1 MRAPHGEC
9 GFESRAFRLCPDGEM
24 EITPRFY
31 RGVPGSSPDRGAK
44 KCGVRNAEFGI
55 KASEGEHYTAFR
67 TPDSAFEWPPM
78 VKRKSR
84 LGPNEAVRVRLPVG
98 AYMVSVV

>member
-1 MRAPHGEC
+1 
-9 GFESRAFRLCPDGEM
+9 M

-31 RGVPGSSPDRGAK
+31 RGVSGSSPDRGAYMRRERK
-44 KCGVRNAEFGI
+44 GYPRGDGNRLETGRAVDDALRVRIPLLPLDLVLEM
-55 KASEGEHYTAFR
+55 T
-67 TPDSAFEWPPM
+67 PPM

-98 AYMVSVV
+98 ADMVFVV